1 MNEFRANPYF
11 NLIVPAI
18 DANANQELYCGKRN
32 AAKKF
37 KKGKRCKNA
46 QEEINL

>member
-18 DANANQELYCGKRN
+18 DTNANQELYCGK
-32 AAKKF
+32 KEMLQKIQ
-37 KKGKRCKNA
+37 KGKKM
-46 QEEINL
+46 